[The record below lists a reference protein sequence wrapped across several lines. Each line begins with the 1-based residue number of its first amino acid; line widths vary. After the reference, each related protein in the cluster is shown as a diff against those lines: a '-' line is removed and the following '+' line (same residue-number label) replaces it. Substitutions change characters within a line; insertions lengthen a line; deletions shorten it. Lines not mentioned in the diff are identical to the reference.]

1 MSTLLKD
8 FLTVGISLVSLFV
21 SAYAVWVA
29 QFNRGRLQMTR
40 PTLLCLKR
48 ELPSALPKIFLRT
61 CLFTT
66 GSKGRVIEG
75 MFLRVR
81 HAQGEF
87 TFDFWGHTMETG
99 KLTLGSGLPV
109 GPTGVASDHH
119 FNPREGSSIEFLYV
133 PGDYQ
138 IEVFASIVGQ
148 RKANLL
154 HEVNF
159 SISSLQSVELIQIPT
174 REMYLI
180 WNADTRSY
188 DSHVR
193 HVNRP
198 SDGSNAPVGIER
210 HEVLATLFMDALLNQ
225 KPQAGEDVTGEL
237 DWDKEVS

>member
-1 MSTLLKD
+1 MSTSFND
-8 FLTVGISLVSLFV
+8 FLTIGISVVSLFV
-21 SAYAVWVA
+21 SAYAVWIA
-29 QFNRGRLQMTR
+29 EFNRGRLQMTR

-48 ELPSALPKIFLRT
+48 EMPSALPKIFLRT

-75 MFLRVR
+75 IFLRVR
-81 HAQGEF
+81 QAQGEF
-87 TFDFWGHTMETG
+87 TFDFWGHTMENG

-119 FNPREGSSIEFLYV
+119 FNPRQGSGIDFLYV

-138 IEVFASIVGQ
+138 IDVFASIVGQ
-148 RKANLL
+148 RKARLL
-154 HEVNF
+154 HRVNF
-159 SISSLQSVELIQIPT
+159 LMNSLQSAELVQIPT

-180 WNADTRSY
+180 WNADTRLY

-198 SDGSNAPVGIER
+198 SDRSDAPIGIER
-210 HEVLATLFMDALLNQ
+210 DEVLATLFMDALLNH
-225 KPQAGEDVTGEL
+225 KPQESDDVTGEL

>member
-1 MSTLLKD
+1 MNSLLKD
-8 FLTVGISLVSLFV
+8 FLTIGISIVSLCV
-21 SAYAVWVA
+21 SAYAVWIA

-48 ELPSALPKIFLRT
+48 EMPSALPKIFLRT

-81 HAQGEF
+81 QAQGEF
-87 TFDFWGHTMETG
+87 TFDFWGHSMENG

-109 GPTGVASDHH
+109 GSTGVASDHH
-119 FNPREGSSIEFLYV
+119 FNPREGSGINFLYV

-138 IEVFASIVGQ
+138 IDVYASIVGQ
-148 RKANLL
+148 RKAKLL
-154 HEVNF
+154 YRASF
-159 SISSLQSVELIQIPT
+159 SINSLQSVELVQIPT

-225 KPQAGEDVTGEL
+225 KPQVEENLTSEL
-237 DWDKEVS
+237 DWEKEES